1 MLQNLTHKLTLLTG
15 KLLLNIEEA
24 KEIDAGKRIISVI
37 AGAYILQRGIKT
49 AFKSPVMAIQEILL
63 GSFLLYNGT
72 TGINLLSRWRQ
83 REIAD
88 IRRNQIQGND
98 PDAIPAFV

>member
-1 MLQNLTHKLTLLTG
+1 MLQTLTHKLTILAG
-15 KLLLNIEEA
+15 KLLLNIEDAREM
-24 KEIDAGKRIISVI
+24 DAGKRIISIV

-72 TGINLLSRWRQ
+72 TGINLLALRKP

-88 IRRNQIQGND
+88 VRKNQIQGND
-98 PDAIPAFV
+98 PDAVPAFV